1 MKIGDTPA
9 FPRPEGDLQGQ
20 DGMTYRQWLIGMI
33 ASGNAASE
41 ETGNA
46 EWIVAQ
52 ADAIIDVLEQEQQ
65 EKEP

>member
-1 MKIGDTPA
+1 MKIGDQPA
-9 FPRPEGDLQGQ
+9 FPNETVRGAY
-20 DGMTYRQWLIGMI
+20 GMTYRQWLIGMI